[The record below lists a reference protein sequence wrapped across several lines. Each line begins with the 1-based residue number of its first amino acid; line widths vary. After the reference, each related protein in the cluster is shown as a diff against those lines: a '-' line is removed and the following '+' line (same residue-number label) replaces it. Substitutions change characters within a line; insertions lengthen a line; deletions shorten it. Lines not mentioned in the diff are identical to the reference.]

1 MAYSLRIHADRVIK
15 YLRDYQPLSRQARIQ
30 LFVHLHSDLR
40 VNGDYYRNN
49 EKRRVARGSSS
60 FRYEIIIED
69 VEGDGGIRQF
79 SFVVN
84 DQPSVYGVLLVEFV
98 EIEELP

>member
-1 MAYSLRIHADRVIK
+1 MAYSLKIHSDRVIK
-15 YLRDYQPLSRQARIQ
+15 YLRDFEPLSRQARIQ
-30 LFVHLHSDLR
+30 LFAHLHSDLR
-40 VNGDYYRNN
+40 VNGDYYQNDEN
-49 EKRRVARGSSS
+49 RRVARSSSS

-69 VEGDGGIRQF
+69 EKGDGRIRQF

-84 DQPSVYGVLLVEFV
+84 DQPAVYGVLLVEFV